1 MKNIQKFIQAGFVIL
16 IFSAIG
22 FRLVEVKKE
31 RTETLN
37 SLKES
42 DLVVPVQ
49 TVTANKTPMNQTI
62 IATGTFKPMKM
73 ITLKAEIQG
82 RVEALP
88 IEEGSCLDTSSI
100 VCHVENQGI
109 RDQLKSAHLELRK
122 ARKDLERYEKMA
134 QKKAVSANQ
143 LEKARLA
150 HQQAH
155 TKLSTTKEQLNKT
168 RITSPLQGKLNKL
181 HIENGEFLNPGQ
193 PVAEIISTGKMK
205 FITHLSQRQII
216 PLKKKMQVALTCDVY
231 PGQTYRGR
239 IRHISQNAD
248 GSGKYETT
256 IILNNVPANPLKG
269 GMFGTATFRINQG
282 TGMVLPRECL
292 VGSSQNPGVYVIR
305 HGVAERLPIVIERIT
320 PDKIWVQSGVT
331 TSQQVVTTGQI
342 NLEDG
347 IKVRINN

>member
-1 MKNIQKFIQAGFVIL
+1 
-16 IFSAIG
+16 
-22 FRLVEVKKE
+22 
-31 RTETLN
+31 
-37 SLKES
+37 
-42 DLVVPVQ
+42 
-49 TVTANKTPMNQTI
+49 
-62 IATGTFKPMKM
+62 
-73 ITLKAEIQG
+73 
-82 RVEALP
+82 
-88 IEEGSCLDTSSI
+88 
-100 VCHVENQGI
+100 
-109 RDQLKSAHLELRK
+109 
-122 ARKDLERYEKMA
+122 
-134 QKKAVSANQ
+134 
-143 LEKARLA
+143 
-150 HQQAH
+150 
-155 TKLSTTKEQLNKT
+155 
-168 RITSPLQGKLNKL
+168 
-181 HIENGEFLNPGQ
+181 
-193 PVAEIISTGKMK
+193 MK

-256 IILNNVPANPLKG
+256 IILNNDPAKPLKG

-305 HGVAERLPIVIERIT
+305 DGVAERLPIVIERIT

>member
-100 VCHVENQGI
+100 VCHIENQGI
-109 RDQLKSAHLELRK
+109 RDRLKSAHLELRK

-143 LEKARLA
+143 LE
-150 HQQAH
+150 
-155 TKLSTTKEQLNKT
+155 N
-168 RITSPLQGKLNKL
+168 
-181 HIENGEFLNPGQ
+181 F
-193 PVAEIISTGKMK
+193 
-205 FITHLSQRQII
+205 
-216 PLKKKMQVALTCDVY
+216 
-231 PGQTYRGR
+231 
-239 IRHISQNAD
+239 
-248 GSGKYETT
+248 
-256 IILNNVPANPLKG
+256 
-269 GMFGTATFRINQG
+269 
-282 TGMVLPRECL
+282 
-292 VGSSQNPGVYVIR
+292 
-305 HGVAERLPIVIERIT
+305 
-320 PDKIWVQSGVT
+320 
-331 TSQQVVTTGQI
+331 
-342 NLEDG
+342 
-347 IKVRINN
+347 